1 MILRTRHVQQSFVAS
16 IQYSLGHKRVTSPF
30 FRRAFDGVVGR
41 RHVLSQAVSRRLDS
55 LVSRHAEL
63 MQTMEDN
70 PEDSYTYGKELA
82 SLARAVSLHERRAEI
97 EAEENSIQELLEECG
112 DDEDMKEECME
123 TLKQCKIDKEAIER
137 RIRNVVLPKDENDT
151 RSNAIV
157 EIRAGTGGD
166 EAGLFA
172 SELRQTYEK
181 TAKSM
186 SFQCEVLSESRSD
199 IGGIKETVLS
209 ISAPGFGSMMEPGD
223 DEEDFKST
231 VGPYGLF
238 RYESGVHRVQRVPV
252 NDTRIH
258 TSAVRKNQRID

>member
-1 MILRTRHVQQSFVAS
+1 MILRTRSLQQSLVAS
-16 IQYSLGHKRVTSPF
+16 ATCSLRRRILIQHPRN
-30 FRRAFDGVVGR
+30 GVVGR
-41 RHVLSQAVSRRLDS
+41 RYLLSHAVNRRLDS
-55 LVSRHAEL
+55 IVARHVEL
-63 MQTMEDN
+63 MQKMEDN

-82 SLARAVSLHERRAEI
+82 SLAQSLSLHEKRAEI
-97 EAEENSIQELLEECG
+97 EAEEASIQELLQECG
-112 DDEDMKEECME
+112 DDKDMKKECME
-123 TLKQCKIDKEAIER
+123 TLEQCKTDKEALER
-137 RIRNVVLPKDENDT
+137 KIRKSLLPKDENDT

-181 TAKSM
+181 AAKSM
-186 SFQCEVLSESRSD
+186 SFECEILSESRSD

-209 ISAPGFGSMMEPGD
+209 ISARGFGGMVEVD
-223 DEEDFKST
+223 DDDEDFKSS

-252 NDTRIH
+252 NDTRIQ
-258 TSAVRKNQRID
+258 TSAVRNLRIG